1 MDKINPPV
9 QQNYLIRP
17 NQDFEKNSA
26 LCEVVSEMGIF
37 GIILW
42 CVTLLRYILHI
53 DQYLQCIYSIEKGD
67 ISDKLV

>member
-37 GIILW
+37 GTILW
-42 CVTLLRYILHI
+42 CVPSYVIHYI
-53 DQYLQCIYSIEKGD
+53 
-67 ISDKLV
+67 

>member
-1 MDKINPPV
+1 MKNKERSAWILMDKINPPV

-17 NQDFEKNSA
+17 NQDYEKNSA

-42 CVTLLRYILHI
+42 CVVFFYIL
-53 DQYLQCIYSIEKGD
+53 CIIKYI
-67 ISDKLV
+67 

>member
-1 MDKINPPV
+1 MSCMKNKERSAWILMDKINPPV

-17 NQDFEKNSA
+17 NQDYEKNSA

-42 CVTLLRYILHI
+42 YVVFFYIL
-53 DQYLQCIYSIEKGD
+53 CIIKYI
-67 ISDKLV
+67 

>member
-17 NQDFEKNSA
+17 NQDYEKNSA
-26 LCEVVSEMGIF
+26 LCDVVSEMGIF

-42 CVTLLRYILHI
+42 CVVFFYIF
-53 DQYLQCIYSIEKGD
+53 CII
-67 ISDKLV
+67 